1 MKHRISAAL
10 LLLALTAQLAAC
22 GGSAPRQS
30 DTSAA
35 DTPAETTAAP
45 TVYDILPDKDFG
57 GRAFNVLTSEGWS
70 VDMLDQI
77 DVESQTGDVVLDS
90 VWARNQAVEDAFN
103 VVIKPRTVVYKEL
116 AGAIRREVQAG
127 ETGTDLIAHAP
138 TMLAPLAA
146 EKLFLDVKSLPHTD
160 MTQPW
165 YVPSVNDELEIAGSQ
180 YLFLTD
186 LGFVFPSA
194 VNVMLYNLTMAD
206 SLGIEDL
213 QDLSLSGKWTL
224 DKFEKCMTDTAS
236 DIDGDNAMTNKD
248 RYGIALLWNEMVDT
262 LPYSL
267 GQKITEKDKAGR
279 PQLVL
284 GSERMDTI
292 VRRLNTIF
300 NESDSTYLSSTAAG
314 DTWKTQQEMFR
325 DGQTL
330 FCIMNISSITKRLRE
345 MKDDYATIPMP
356 KYDEAQDK
364 YYTGVSLGSS
374 TVFAVPTTTPDRE
387 FTSVILEALS
397 AEGADRV
404 VTAYIDTAIK
414 VKFANDARAHEIY
427 DLILDGSIIDFG
439 AIYDSDGTYLL
450 FRKLMQAKSTDF
462 MSQFDAVKTAT
473 AAKFE
478 EIWKQYME

>member
-1 MKHRISAAL
+1 M
-10 LLLALTAQLAAC
+10 
-22 GGSAPRQS
+22 
-30 DTSAA
+30 
-35 DTPAETTAAP
+35 
-45 TVYDILPDKDFG
+45 
-57 GRAFNVLTSEGWS
+57 
-70 VDMLDQI
+70 
-77 DVESQTGDVVLDS
+77 
-90 VWARNQAVEDAFN
+90 
-103 VVIKPRTVVYKEL
+103 
-116 AGAIRREVQAG
+116 
-127 ETGTDLIAHAP
+127 
-138 TMLAPLAA
+138 
-146 EKLFLDVKSLPHTD
+146 
-160 MTQPW
+160 
-165 YVPSVNDELEIAGSQ
+165 
-180 YLFLTD
+180 
-186 LGFVFPSA
+186 
-194 VNVMLYNLTMAD
+194 
-206 SLGIEDL
+206 
-213 QDLSLSGKWTL
+213 
-224 DKFEKCMTDTAS
+224 
-236 DIDGDNAMTNKD
+236 
-248 RYGIALLWNEMVDT
+248 
-262 LPYSL
+262 
-267 GQKITEKDKAGR
+267 
-279 PQLVL
+279 L

-364 YYTGVSLGSS
+364 YYTGGSLGSS